1 MPAMSGY
8 TSAAVLACRTWL
20 AYVPNGPS
28 TWVTSPNRITAF
40 DLTESTGVTDTP
52 TMTGFAVP
60 IVE

>member
-28 TWVTSPNRITAF
+28 TWVTSPNRITAL

-52 TMTGFAVP
+52 MMTGLAVP
-60 IVE
+60 SVE